1 VDETTQAAAR
11 ALFDA
16 RAERRDAVLPDAL
29 VPATLDGAY
38 AVHLALL
45 DLLSEA
51 GGGPRIGWKVGFT
64 NQAAQERNGAAEP
77 VLAGL
82 LGQHA
87 YAGEAEIESPRGH
100 GLGVEPEIALRL
112 GQPLA
117 GPVSRHEAAAAVE
130 AVAIAMEV
138 VEPRGAEGLHTVV
151 ADGTLQFGCVL
162 GEWNPDY
169 DPLTLDQAD
178 VKLQVDGETNG
189 FMRADEV
196 LGHPL
201 NALVWLSGAADRLG
215 IELRPG
221 DVVLTGAITPA
232 QHLEP
237 GQMAEL
243 ASDGLG
249 DIRLWVD

>member
-1 VDETTQAAAR
+1 MSDAATQTAR
-11 ALFDA
+11 ALVEA
-16 RAERRDAVLPDAL
+16 RRERRDAILPTDL
-29 VPATLDGAY
+29 VPTTLEEAY
-38 AVHLALL
+38 AAHLALL
-45 DLLSEA
+45 DLLA
-51 GGGPRIGWKVGFT
+51 TDGGGPRIGWKVGFT
-64 NQAAQERNGAAEP
+64 NRAAQERNGASEP

-87 YAGEAEIESPRGH
+87 YAGEAEIVSPRGT
-100 GLGVEPEIALRL
+100 GLAVEPEIALRL
-112 GQPLA
+112 ASPLA
-117 GPVSRHEAAAAVE
+117 GPVSREEAATAID

-138 VEPRGAEGLHTVV
+138 VEPRGAPDLHTTV
-151 ADGTLQFGCVL
+151 ADGVLQFGCVL

-169 DPLTLDQAD
+169 DPLTLDQTD

-201 NALVWLSGAADRLG
+201 NALAWLSAATDRLG

-232 QHLEP
+232 QHLDP